1 MILISQKDI
10 DRVKW
15 DSLVAQNQ
23 GDVFSFSWYLD
34 ACAEDWCVLVDDF
47 YLNGIALPL
56 TSKLGVLAITPPI
69 FVRNLNFIGKNADFP
84 KEALKYLQK
93 QFQIGHIQTTQIIE
107 ESSYKKRVFQTIEN
121 EMKLG
126 SQVKRM
132 IQKAKKNE
140 LEIRETQDW
149 KAILEIIRAELSEKI
164 SEFTPSNLE
173 KLANLMQNLEN
184 SNRLF
189 CFGIYK
195 ENILHGGMVFMDTF
209 EKTIYLKGA
218 ATAFARDNGGM
229 YWCMQQAIERTLKE
243 AKPFDFGGSEVEGV
257 RRFNQNLGGIDQ
269 HYYIYTWNFAPA
281 WFKFAKRMYQLWKK
295 K

>member
-10 DRVKW
+10 DRLKW

-23 GDVFSFSWYLD
+23 GDVFSYSWYLD

-69 FVRNLNFIGKNADFP
+69 FVRNLNFIGKDEDFP
-84 KEALKYLQK
+84 KEALKYLQN
-93 QFQIGHIQTTQIIE
+93 QFQVGHIQTTQLIE
-107 ESSYKKRVFQTIEN
+107 EATYKKRIFQTIEK
-121 EMKLG
+121 EIKLG
-126 SQVKRM
+126 SQAKRM

-164 SEFTPSNLE
+164 SEFTPNNLE
-173 KLANLMQNLEN
+173 KLAKLMQELEN
-184 SNRLF
+184 TNRLL
-189 CFGIYK
+189 CLGIYK
-195 ENILHGGMVFMDTF
+195 ENLLQGGMVFMDTF

-229 YWCMQQAIERTLKE
+229 YSCMQQAIERALND
-243 AKPFDFGGSEVEGV
+243 AKPFDFGGSEVPGV

-269 HYYIYTWNFAPA
+269 HYYIYTWNYAPA